1 MSMRIL
7 WFTNT
12 MSCYTPQGSFS
23 AHGYNGGGWIAS
35 AEKMMRGQKGIKL
48 AVAFMAEGQPIKVEQ
63 NGVIYYPISAD
74 NSSTIKKLRLLIGDN
89 EIFEKSTWSYY
100 LDHFKRIVDDFNPDI
115 VHVWGS
121 EQYFGL
127 VWKVTDKPVVLHIQ
141 GIIGP
146 YVNAYMPAGMSWTDM
161 RRETWN
167 PIKRIR
173 CLYHEKSWCNSAY
186 REQEIFNGLTATFG
200 RTLWDKSVAHC
211 LNPNIPYYHV
221 DEILRDEFYKETE
234 RLLPERLTIVTTISS
249 PPYKGFDL
257 VLKTA
262 KILKCN
268 LGLDFVWKCYGNIF
282 SKQMEKFT
290 GICHKN
296 VNVELCGVATSA
308 ELQKAELSASMY
320 FHPSYIDNSPNS
332 LCEAQMLGI
341 PVICTNAGG
350 MPSLV
355 TDGEDGYIVPTND
368 PYQSACCIE
377 RLAKSINLNI
387 DMGKKAKMKAQER
400 HSTERVTKQIMDIY
414 KNLAG
419 HE

>member
-1 MSMRIL
+1 MRIL

-23 AHGYNGGGWIAS
+23 AHGYNGGGWISS

-74 NSSTIKKLRLLIGDN
+74 YSSTIKKLRLLIGDN
-89 EIFEKSTWSYY
+89 EIFERSTWSYY

-146 YVNAYMPAGMSWTDM
+146 CVNAYMPAGMSWTDM

-234 RLLPERLTIVTTISS
+234 RHLPERLTIVTTISS

-262 KILKCN
+262 KILKQN
-268 LGLDFVWKCYGNIF
+268 MNMNFEWKCYGNINPTF
-282 SKQMEKFT
+282 IERQV
-290 GICHKN
+290 GIRHQD
-296 VNVELCGVATSA
+296 VGVMLMGVASVNELITA
-308 ELQKAELSASMY
+308 ELNATLY
-320 FHPSYIDNSPNS
+320 FHSSYIDNSPNS
-332 LCEAQMLGI
+332 LCEAQMLGLPI
-341 PVICTNAGG
+341 VATNVGG
-350 MPSLV
+350 IPSLV
-355 TDGEDGYIVPTND
+355 RDGIDGYLIPAND
-368 PYQSACCIE
+368 PYQAACFIE
-377 RLAKSINLNI
+377 RFFNDRTRNI
-387 DMGKKAKMKAQER
+387 EMGKKGQVSAYAR
-400 HSTERVTKQIMDIY
+400 HNPKNVVEQIIAAYKKVTR
-414 KNLAG
+414 
-419 HE
+419 